1 MIQIQNSQERIT
13 KEEYL
18 KTKSWGLLTSIDLFD
33 CDSEILRSESKIRQ
47 FVDELCGLIEMRKFG
62 DCIVVNFGE
71 DERVAG
77 FSMIQLI
84 ETSCISGH
92 FANQSNSIYIDIFS
106 CKYYEQDEA
115 IEFTK
120 KFFKAREAKGKIIIM
135 ITAIL
140 GLLTDL
146 EKEK

>member
-1 MIQIQNSQERIT
+1 MTQEILQRKKLGIT
-13 KEEYL
+13 EEDYS

-33 CDSEILRSESKIRQ
+33 CDPEILRSEEKIRQ
-47 FVDELCGLIEMRKFG
+47 YVNELCELIQMKKFG

-106 CKYYEQDEA
+106 CKFYEQDA
-115 IEFTK
+115 AVKFTK
-120 KFFKAREAKGKIIIM
+120 EFFKGSEARFNIVLRGRGIASSQ
-135 ITAIL
+135 
-140 GLLTDL
+140 
-146 EKEK
+146 